1 MSKLDSEQIVNVID
15 ALVGDIE
22 AYGESHIDMAHREN
36 QKVLTEVVDTLIW
49 SLVKNTH
56 YAKRAEYSMKVIGED
71 AKEFLGYLVEEYEL
85 NDYTRDGN
93 E

>member
-22 AYGESHIDMAHREN
+22 AHGETHIDTVNMEN
-36 QKVLTEVVDTLIW
+36 QKVLTEVVDMLIW
-49 SLVKNTH
+49 SLIKNTY
-56 YAKRAEYSMKVIGED
+56 YANRAEYSMKVIGED

-85 NDYTRDGN
+85 NDYMRDDN